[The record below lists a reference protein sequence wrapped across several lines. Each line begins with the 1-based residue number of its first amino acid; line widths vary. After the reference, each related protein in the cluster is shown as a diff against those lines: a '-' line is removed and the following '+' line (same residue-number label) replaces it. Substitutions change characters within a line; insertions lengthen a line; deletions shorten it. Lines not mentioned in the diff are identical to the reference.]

1 MTRDILTGTVE
12 WRGLGVINP
21 FGPDGKL
28 VPLNA
33 YPKLA
38 AYLEQHGAAIKARHV
53 SKKNPGTG
61 IALSTAFTP
70 SSTPFRNC

>member
-1 MTRDILTGTVE
+1 MTRDILEGAVK

-28 VPLNA
+28 VSLKA

-38 AYLEQHGAAIKARHV
+38 AYLERHGSEVAPV
-53 SKKNPGTG
+53 WPDT
-61 IALSTAFTP
+61 
-70 SSTPFRNC
+70 